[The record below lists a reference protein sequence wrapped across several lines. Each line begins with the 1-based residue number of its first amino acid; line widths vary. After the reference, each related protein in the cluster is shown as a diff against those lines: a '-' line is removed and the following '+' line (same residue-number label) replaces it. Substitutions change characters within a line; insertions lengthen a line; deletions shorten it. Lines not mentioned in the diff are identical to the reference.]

1 VAVDILAAVEELGEG
16 DPPCCSE
23 FGWVQ
28 SRLPESVG
36 CFEPPQVTSNVD
48 LFPPLAQVVEVTR
61 QLAQVL
67 AVLFDLSRL
76 GGTSRLISSFSSRS
90 HASRSV
96 SSPSHCPP
104 GKTMLSRSPTNT
116 GVAVSFEARALDHEH
131 FGWPLDGLPQDESHT
146 GLDDPWAVAV
156 GLRGRPFDFAE
167 ESSDNRFRQAIH
179 RMKDNKGSV
188 HKKGAL
194 HAGSTSFFLSGL
206 ETRD

>member
-1 VAVDILAAVEELGEG
+1 
-16 DPPCCSE
+16 
-23 FGWVQ
+23 
-28 SRLPESVG
+28 
-36 CFEPPQVTSNVD
+36 
-48 LFPPLAQVVEVTR
+48 
-61 QLAQVL
+61 
-67 AVLFDLSRL
+67 
-76 GGTSRLISSFSSRS
+76 
-90 HASRSV
+90 
-96 SSPSHCPP
+96 
-104 GKTMLSRSPTNT
+104 MLSRSPTNT